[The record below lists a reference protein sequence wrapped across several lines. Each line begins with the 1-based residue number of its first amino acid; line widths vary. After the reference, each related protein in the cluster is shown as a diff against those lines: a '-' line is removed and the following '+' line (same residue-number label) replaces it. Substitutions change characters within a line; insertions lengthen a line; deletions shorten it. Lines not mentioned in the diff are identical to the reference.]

1 MSAAF
6 TTLKLHQKG
15 GENLKTKKET
25 GTTQEEIYW
34 NGVLGNQEEHI
45 IR

>member
-15 GENLKTKKET
+15 GENLKTQKET
-25 GTTQEEIYW
+25 GTTQEKIYCKGYW
-34 NGVLGNQEEHI
+34 ERGTHYQIN
-45 IR
+45 